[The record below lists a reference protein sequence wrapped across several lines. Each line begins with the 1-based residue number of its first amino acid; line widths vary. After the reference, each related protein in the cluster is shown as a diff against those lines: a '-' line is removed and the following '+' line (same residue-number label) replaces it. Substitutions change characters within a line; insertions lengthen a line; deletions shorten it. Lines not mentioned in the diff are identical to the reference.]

1 MGLTAQAINFAQSA
15 FMGHRVSF
23 NVPVDFMNEY
33 FTWTRAAGEVRPTGR
48 FLNNPNPVGFIP
60 TFEEIIERCLGTD
73 YTDLD
78 GVAQGLNYSS
88 DALDT
93 LNDTKRDSSITNN
106 KWDYTNLGLATPTAP
121 TSTLQPT
128 HYSANDLVM
137 AFVLNKCFGSSSF
150 DAWDIVYN
158 LEDAFGMLTNAD
170 LAAAIKDSLQ
180 EEEDKAAL
188 VISPAVQPSAQNP
201 GDDKGRVDDMF
212 RSLLSIDPQRFYK
225 DGTQIPG
232 LFEANTDAAGS
243 GNWCLGVGDKIEI
256 PVRLYF
262 RAPVTVLS
270 VVDNAKNPMSATPEQ
285 VETVFIKGEGSTFDA
300 TNPAHVAAADRGNV
314 MSIRLQ
320 LVCSAPA
327 ISNNTLATSEDVS
340 VTLPL
345 QVVNKVN
352 LIFYKGPHY
361 PVQTSIGVVVAGG
374 TGPYSY
380 AFTVG
385 GTVDQATLIASN
397 SPTGITL
404 SSTGIFSFDPTSVN
418 ATAGRWKVNVT
429 ITDAASGSVST
440 DIYITV
446 SSTGNTAP
454 APVTTP
460 TALTSLASNSVTS
473 SGFTVTWSGGS
484 GATSYTYTLDGAP
497 VTPSTNNGVSSR
509 FATFTGLTPSSTYAV
524 VVTAVNSAGSTPST
538 SFNVT
543 TSASSPTT
551 PPTIPSSLS
560 SNSVTSSEFT
570 VTWSGGS
577 GATSY
582 TYTLNGAPV
591 TLYTDNAVSSSSAT
605 FIGLTPST
613 TYAVVVTAVNSV
625 GSTPSTSLSVT
636 TSPFTMPAPTSNFS
650 TSPITYTLTSPDNYL
665 ASSFTQNDINN
676 ERILFGGKNFPGT
689 FVFTATVNGGQP
701 ITIPTDDNN
710 NNIVRTLTT
719 SPSAIILTGTDPLYP
734 SGSTVVI
741 TAAYTGTSPGVSG
754 TVTVTLTFPDMS
766 IPWGLYAA
774 GIAQNSFTIRWY
786 NADQAVSYNYILNGS
801 AEIPLTDNG
810 VSSKSAT
817 FTGLT
822 ADTIYGISV
831 VAVNADN
838 STHTTTGIAVRTLA

>member
-1 MGLTAQAINFAQSA
+1 
-15 FMGHRVSF
+15 MGHRVCF
-23 NVPVDFMNEY
+23 NVPVDLMNQY
-33 FTWTRAAGEVRPTGR
+33 FEWTRAAGELRPTGR
-48 FLNNPNPVGFIP
+48 FLNNPNPLGLVP
-60 TFEEIIERCLGTD
+60 TFEQIIERCLGTD

-93 LNDTKRDSSITNN
+93 LNDTKRDTSITNN
-106 KWDYTNLGLATPTAP
+106 TWDYTNLGLTTPSAP
-121 TSTLQPT
+121 TSTPETT

-180 EEEDKAAL
+180 DEEDKAAAM
-188 VISPAVQPSAQNP
+188 VAPNKAVNLQQP
-201 GDDKGRVDDMF
+201 GDDKGRVDEMF
-212 RSLLSIDPQRFYK
+212 RSLLATDPQRFYK
-225 DGTQIPG
+225 NGTQIPG
-232 LFEANTDAAGS
+232 LFETNVDAAGD

-270 VVDNAKNPMSATPEQ
+270 VVDNAKNPSSATPDQ
-285 VETVFIKGEGSTFDA
+285 VETVFIKGEGSTFNP
-300 TNPAHVAAADRGNV
+300 TNPVHVAAADKGNV
-314 MSIRLQ
+314 MSLRLQ
-320 LVCSAPA
+320 LVCSAPV
-327 ISNNTLATSEDVS
+327 INNNTLATSEDVS

-345 QVVNKVN
+345 QVVNKAS
-352 LIFYKGPHY
+352 LIFYKGAHY

-385 GTVDQATLIASN
+385 GTLDQATLIASN

-404 SSTGIFSFDPTSVN
+404 TSTGIFSFDPTSGN
-418 ATAGRWKVNVT
+418 ATAGRWLVGVT

-446 SSTGNTAP
+446 SSTGNTTP
-454 APVTTP
+454 TPVTAP
-460 TALTSLASNSVTS
+460 TTLTSLASSSVTS

-484 GATSYTYTLDGAP
+484 GATSYTYTLDGAT

-509 FATFTGLTPSSTYAV
+509 SATFTGLTPSSTYAV

-538 SFNVT
+538 SFSVT
-543 TSASSPTT
+543 TSTST
-551 PPTIPSSLS
+551 PPTLPSSLS
-560 SNSVTSSEFT
+560 SSSVTFSEFT

-582 TYTLNGAPV
+582 TYTLDGATVTPSTNNG
-591 TLYTDNAVSSSSAT
+591 VSSSSAT
-605 FIGLTPST
+605 FTGLTQST
-613 TYAVVVTAVNSV
+613 TYAVVVTAVNSA
-625 GSTPSTSLSVT
+625 GSTPSTSFNVT
-636 TSPFTMPAPTSNFS
+636 TSPFSMPVPFS
-650 TSPITYTLTSPDNYL
+650 SYNTATYTLTSPDNYL
-665 ASSFTQNDINN
+665 ASSSFTQENINSDN
-676 ERILFGGKNFPGT
+676 IIFGGKNFPGT
-689 FVFTATVNGGQP
+689 FVYTASVNGGQP

-710 NNIVRTLTT
+710 SNVVKTT
-719 SPSAIILTGTDPLYP
+719 TANPSTIFLSGVDPLYP
-734 SGSTVVI
+734 PGSTVVI
-741 TAAYTGTSPGVSG
+741 TAVFTGTSPGQTG
-754 TVTVTLTFPDMS
+754 TVTVTLTFPAAPA
-766 IPWGLYAA
+766 PWGLYATS
-774 GIAQNSFTIRWY
+774 ITQSSFTINWFA
-786 NADQAVSYNYILNGS
+786 ADQAVSYNYMLNGS
-801 AEIPLTDNG
+801 AETPSVDNG

-822 ADTIYGISV
+822 ADTQYGISI
-831 VAVNADN
+831 VAVNSDN
-838 STHTTTGIAVRTLA
+838 STTPTYGGITVTTLA

>member
-1 MGLTAQAINFAQSA
+1 
-15 FMGHRVSF
+15 
-23 NVPVDFMNEY
+23 
-33 FTWTRAAGEVRPTGR
+33 
-48 FLNNPNPVGFIP
+48 
-60 TFEEIIERCLGTD
+60 
-73 YTDLD
+73 
-78 GVAQGLNYSS
+78 
-88 DALDT
+88 
-93 LNDTKRDSSITNN
+93 
-106 KWDYTNLGLATPTAP
+106 
-121 TSTLQPT
+121 
-128 HYSANDLVM
+128 
-137 AFVLNKCFGSSSF
+137 
-150 DAWDIVYN
+150 
-158 LEDAFGMLTNAD
+158 
-170 LAAAIKDSLQ
+170 
-180 EEEDKAAL
+180 
-188 VISPAVQPSAQNP
+188 
-201 GDDKGRVDDMF
+201 
-212 RSLLSIDPQRFYK
+212 
-225 DGTQIPG
+225 
-232 LFEANTDAAGS
+232 
-243 GNWCLGVGDKIEI
+243 
-256 PVRLYF
+256 
-262 RAPVTVLS
+262 

-446 SSTGNTAP
+446 NSTGNTAP

-484 GATSYTYTLDGAP
+484 GATSYTYTLDGASA
-497 VTPSTNNGVSSR
+497 TPSTDNGVSSSS
-509 FATFTGLTPSSTYAV
+509 ATFTGLTPSTTYAL
-524 VVTAVNSAGSTPST
+524 VVTAVNSAGSTPS
-538 SFNVT
+538 S
-543 TSASSPTT
+543 
-551 PPTIPSSLS
+551 
-560 SNSVTSSEFT
+560 
-570 VTWSGGS
+570 
-577 GATSY
+577 
-582 TYTLNGAPV
+582 
-591 TLYTDNAVSSSSAT
+591 
-605 FIGLTPST
+605 
-613 TYAVVVTAVNSV
+613 
-625 GSTPSTSLSVT
+625 SLSVT
-636 TSPFTMPAPTSNFS
+636 TSPFTMPAPTSNMGL
-650 TSPITYTLTSPDNYL
+650 ITYTLTSPDNYL
-665 ASSFTQNDINN
+665 ASSFTPEDIYA

-689 FVFTATVNGGQP
+689 FVFTASVNGGQP

-710 NNIVRTLTT
+710 NNIVRTTT
-719 SPSAIILTGTDPLYP
+719 ATPSAILLTGKDPLYP
-734 SGSTVVI
+734 PGSTVVI
-741 TAAYTGTSPGVSG
+741 TAAYTGTSPGKSG
-754 TVTVTLTFPDMS
+754 TVTVTLTFPTTY
-766 IPWGLYAA
+766 IPWGLYPTS
-774 GIAQNSFTIRWY
+774 ITQNSFTVSWV

-801 AEIPLTDNG
+801 AETPSTDNG

-822 ADTIYGISV
+822 ADTDYSISV

-838 STHTTTGIAVRTLA
+838 STHTTTGIVVRTLA